1 MQIFKRLHI
10 SQKAIDFAEWQKRS
24 CGHVAKWSAAMAGG
38 AGQVAVFAGWLALRY
53 ALDEELAEIPSSVS
67 RT

>member
-1 MQIFKRLHI
+1 MELEACSEMECSSVTGR
-10 SQKAIDFAEWQKRS
+10 
-24 CGHVAKWSAAMAGG
+24 
-38 AGQVAVFAGWLALRY
+38 VAVFAGWLALRY